1 MFAVPENTVAPAAGT
16 ATALRH
22 PVRTAL
28 EYAADRERWRGLLR
42 YDPDERFAAPLERDH
57 EQEVWLLSWLP
68 GQLAEPHDHGHTT
81 GAFTIV
87 CGRLTETVYRADPAD
102 PADPADSADPAVAA
116 ARVHLL
122 AAGQSRVFGPGYVH
136 RVENEGPDPVI
147 SVHVYRAGGR
157 IVRPVTWLGTPVP
170 GGT

>member
-1 MFAVPENTVAPAAGT
+1 MFAVPENTIAPTRITGPQ
-16 ATALRH
+16 H

-42 YDPDERFAAPLERDH
+42 YDPDKRFAAPLDRDH

-68 GQLAEPHDHGHTT
+68 GQYAEAHDHGHTT
-81 GAFTIV
+81 GAFTVV
-87 CGRLTETVYRADPAD
+87 CGRLTETVYRRADTGP
-102 PADPADSADPAVAA
+102 V
-116 ARVHLL
+116 ARVNTLTP
-122 AAGQSRVFGPGYVH
+122 GQSRVFGPGYVH
-136 RVENEGPDPVI
+136 RVCNEGPDPVI

-157 IVRPVTWLGTPVP
+157 TVRPATWPGTGMP

>member
-1 MFAVPENTVAPAAGT
+1 MFAVPENTIVPASGAD
-16 ATALRH
+16 ASLRH

-28 EYAADRERWRGLLR
+28 QYAANRDRWRGLLR
-42 YDPDERFAAPLERDH
+42 YDPAERFAVPLERDH

-81 GAFTIV
+81 GAFTVV
-87 CGRLTETVYRADPAD
+87 CGRLTETVYHADHADP
-102 PADPADSADPAVAA
+102 V

-122 AAGQSRVFGPGYVH
+122 SAGQSRVFGPGYVH
-136 RVENEGPDPVI
+136 RVSNEGPDPVI

-157 IVRPVTWLGTPVP
+157 IVRPATWLGTPVP